1 MSRSITSSL
10 WIAAGASLALGA
22 CSGDASEQKPTGFG
36 DGGSGAGGNTSS
48 GGSAQGGSA
57 GSAQGGSAGSAQ
69 GGSAGSAQGG
79 SGGSA
84 QGGSGGSAQG
94 GSAGS
99 AQGGSAGSAQ
109 GGTGG
114 SGGVSADCPVSVS
127 YDPPAGKVVNQVAIA
142 GEWNAFSATALTMQG
157 PDSQGIF
164 HADFMLPP
172 GLHGYKLVLDASE
185 WVLDPGQGYRKY
197 VDQTENSALRVA
209 DCTRPQLSVQ
219 SSSKAQGTFSA
230 TIDITRALSGAQV
243 TSAGVSV
250 THRSP
255 TGEQP
260 AAGNLNGDT
269 LALSLSGLVQGKH
282 TVVVHVEDANGQQ
295 SDDLLL
301 PFWIESADFSWQ
313 DAVIYMAVTDRF
325 QDGDPSNDPGPTS
338 GVTDA
343 RADWKGG
350 DFEGLRQRIA
360 DGTLDALGV
369 RALWLTPFQTNPT
382 GAYGAADGVH
392 QVTGYHG
399 YWPVAPRSVEPRL
412 GGEVALKA
420 LVKEAHAHGI
430 RVLMDFV
437 LNHVHENHPYV
448 AQHPDWFRTGCVC
461 GTSGCDW
468 TANRLECLF
477 TDYLPDVNWTV
488 TAASEQ
494 FVDDAV
500 WWLEEFD
507 LDGLR
512 VDAVKHVEDAA
523 IRNLAT
529 RVRQTFE
536 GAGDR
541 YFMMGETAMGWSDCS
556 VDCNREQ
563 YDTISNY
570 IGPYGLDGQF
580 DFVLYHAVPYR
591 VFAYQDK
598 GLLHADYW
606 TQQSQLQYPQ
616 GSIMTPF
623 IGSHDSSRFVS
634 ISTYRGQAGFDRSV
648 AYNQWSNLPAAPPN
662 GEPYARQRVALAWL
676 LTLPGAPLLYYGDEY
691 GQFGGADP
699 DNRAMWRPPS
709 ALSSDEQATLDF
721 TRKVGQARREL
732 AALRR
737 GTYRSLY
744 ATETFLAYAR
754 EYMGQT
760 VVVALSLDPNATSTQ
775 VTLPVSL
782 GLSEGTSL
790 TDRLGGGT
798 TSVSSGKVSVALAGF
813 GAAILAP

>member
-1 MSRSITSSL
+1 MISSTL
-10 WIAAGASLALGA
+10 RGSASLSWALLGALWLVA
-22 CSGDASEQKPTGFG
+22 CSGDTGEQTPKGFG
-36 DGGSGAGGNTSS
+36 DGGNGQGGSAAQGGSSGQAGSAGAAAS
-48 GGSAQGGSA
+48 GGSGGTAAGGSAGTSQGGSA
-57 GSAQGGSAGSAQ
+57 GMSSGGTAGSGAV
-69 GGSAGSAQGG
+69 
-79 SGGSA
+79 
-84 QGGSGGSAQG
+84 
-94 GSAGS
+94 
-99 AQGGSAGSAQ
+99 
-109 GGTGG
+109 T
-114 SGGVSADCPVSVS
+114 ADCPVSLT
-127 YDPPAGKVVNQVAIA
+127 YDPPAGKVVSQASIA
-142 GEWNAFSATALTMQG
+142 GEWNGFSASALPMQG
-157 PDSQGIF
+157 PDSQGNF
-164 HADFMLPP
+164 HADFQLPP
-172 GLHGYKLVLDASE
+172 GLYGYKLVLDGTE
-185 WVLDPGQGYRKY
+185 WVFDPAQGYRKY
-197 VDQTENSALRVA
+197 VDQTENSGLRVE
-209 DCTRPQLSVQ
+209 DCTRPRLSVT
-219 SSSKAQGTFSA
+219 SSSKTQSSFQAKLDVLRAISGAAISSVSVSHRSPSGEQGAPSTLSA
-230 TIDITRALSGAQV
+230 DTIDI
-243 TSAGVSV
+243 
-250 THRSP
+250 
-255 TGEQP
+255 
-260 AAGNLNGDT
+260 D
-269 LALSLSGLVQGKH
+269 LSGLAQGKH
-282 TVVVHVEDANGQQ
+282 TLVVHVQDVDGHQ

-301 PFWIESADFSWQ
+301 PFWIESAEFSWQ

-325 QDGDPSNDPGPTS
+325 EDGDTGNDPGPTS

-343 RADWKGG
+343 RADWNGG
-350 DFEGLRQRIA
+350 DFDGLRARIA

-369 RALWLTPFQTNPT
+369 RALWLTPFQTNPAV
-382 GAYGAADGVH
+382 AYGAADGVH

-399 YWPVAPRSVEPRL
+399 YWPVEPRTVEPRL

-448 AQHPDWFRTGCVC
+448 TQHPDWFRTGCVC

-468 TANRLECLF
+468 TDKRLECLF

-536 GAGDR
+536 GAGNR

-556 VDCNREQ
+556 VDCNKSQ

-570 IGPYGLDGQF
+570 IGPYALDGQF

-634 ISTYRGQAGFDRSV
+634 ISTYRGQSGYDRSV
-648 AYNQWSNLPAAPPN
+648 AFNQWSNLPSAPPN
-662 GEPYARQRVALAWL
+662 SEPYSRQRVALAWL

-699 DNRAMWRPPS
+699 DNRAMWRGPG
-709 ALSSDEQATLDF
+709 ALSSDETTTLNF

-737 GTYRSLY
+737 GDYRSLY

-754 EYMGQT
+754 VYMGQ
-760 VVVALSLDPNATSTQ
+760 VAIVALSLDPNSTTTQ
-775 VTLPVSL
+775 ITLPVSL
-782 GLSEGTSL
+782 GLSDGSSL
-790 TDRLGGGT
+790 TDRLNGGSV
-798 TSVSSGKVSVALAGF
+798 SVSSGKLTINLAGF

>member
-1 MSRSITSSL
+1 MSQISTRVFSGL
-10 WIAAGASLALGA
+10 GLAVACVSLAA
-22 CSGDASEQKPTGFG
+22 CSGDTGEQSPKGFG
-36 DGGSGAGGNTSS
+36 EGGSSQGGSAAQGGNAGAAGGSGEGGSAGGGS
-48 GGSAQGGSA
+48 GGTSNGGTAGTAQGGSA
-57 GSAQGGSAGSAQ
+57 GTS
-69 GGSAGSAQGG
+69 
-79 SGGSA
+79 SGGTA
-84 QGGSGGSAQG
+84 
-94 GSAGS
+94 
-99 AQGGSAGSAQ
+99 
-109 GGTGG
+109 GTGG
-114 SGGVSADCPVSVS
+114 VAADCPVSLT

-142 GEWNAFSATALTMQG
+142 GEWNGFSASALPMQG
-157 PDSQGIF
+157 PDSQGNF
-164 HADFMLPP
+164 HADFTLPP
-172 GLHGYKLVLDASE
+172 GLHGYKLVLDGTD
-185 WVLDPGQGYRKY
+185 WVFDPAEGYRKY
-197 VDQTENSALRVA
+197 VGQTENSGLRVA
-209 DCTRPQLSVQ
+209 DCTRPQLSVE
-219 SSSKAQGTFSA
+219 SSAKTLNSFTAK
-230 TIDITRALSGAQV
+230 IDVTRAVSGAAI
-243 TSAGVSV
+243 SSVSV
-250 THRSP
+250 SHRSP
-255 TGEQP
+255 SGEQTAP
-260 AAGNLNGDT
+260 STLTGDT
-269 LALSLSGLVQGKH
+269 IDLSLSGLGQGKH
-282 TVVVHVEDANGQQ
+282 TLVVHVQDANGQL

-301 PFWIESADFSWQ
+301 PFWIESSDFSWQ
-313 DAVIYMAVTDRF
+313 DAVIYMALTDRF
-325 QDGDPSNDPGPTS
+325 EDGDTGNDPGPTS

-343 RADWKGG
+343 RADWNGG
-350 DFEGLRQRIA
+350 DFDGLRARIA

-369 RALWLTPFQTNPT
+369 RALWLTPFQTNPA

-399 YWPVAPRSVEPRL
+399 YWPVEPRTVEPRL

-448 AQHPDWFRTGCVC
+448 TQHPDWFRTGCVC

-468 TANRLECLF
+468 TDKRLECLF

-500 WWLEEFD
+500 WWLREFD

-556 VDCNREQ
+556 VDCNKSQ

-634 ISTYRGQAGFDRSV
+634 ISTYRGQSGYDRSV
-648 AYNQWSNLPAAPPN
+648 AFNQWSNLPSAPPN
-662 GEPYARQRVALAWL
+662 SEPYARQRVALAWL

-699 DNRAMWRPPS
+699 DNRAMWRAPG
-709 ALSSDEQATLDF
+709 ALSSDETTTLNF

-737 GTYRSLY
+737 GDYRSLY

-754 EYMGQT
+754 VYMGQ
-760 VVVALSLDPNATSTQ
+760 VAIVALSLDPNATSTQ
-775 VTLPVSL
+775 VSLPVSL
-782 GLSEGTSL
+782 GLSDGTSL
-790 TDRLGGGT
+790 TDRVNGGSL
-798 TSVSSGKVSVALAGF
+798 SVSGGKLTINLTGF
-813 GAAILAP
+813 GASILAP